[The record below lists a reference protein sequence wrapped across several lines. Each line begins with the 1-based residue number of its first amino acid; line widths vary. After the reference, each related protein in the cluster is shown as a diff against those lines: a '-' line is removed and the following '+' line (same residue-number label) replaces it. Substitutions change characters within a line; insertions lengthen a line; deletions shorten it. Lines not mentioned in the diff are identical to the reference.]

1 MIEKFESIGTILL
14 YGGYILFTILGTRQQ
29 GQQHFPMYSARWT
42 TSTYDGSVTVPLCI
56 YTGILYV
63 AYNINSIPMGMFS
76 LTRQTKRKE
85 TFISGLIAGL
95 LMVIPWLFVLLCD
108 DVLLR

>member
-1 MIEKFESIGTILL
+1 MD
-14 YGGYILFTILGTRQQ
+14 
-29 GQQHFPMYSARWT
+29 

-63 AYNINSIPMGMFS
+63 AYNINAIPMGMFS

-85 TFISGLIAGL
+85 TFISGLILRSSDGL
-95 LMVIPWLFVLLCD
+95 FRGFVLLCD